1 MDPRDYPPSWR
12 PPGPGES
19 PPVSTGPESRDR
31 GLRHVRRLS
40 NWTAAALVAATAA
53 TAGYFAWAAH
63 PRTAQSATVT
73 TGAQSRAPSPGQP
86 CVTVPVAT
94 SGGSGVTTTTPV
106 RTCGPAGTGTRPAV
120 IYVKVGERG
129 DDG

>member
-63 PRTAQSATVT
+63 PGTAQSATVT

-94 SGGSGVTTTTPV
+94 SGGSGVPTATVPSSCAVGQNGTS
-106 RTCGPAGTGTRPAV
+106 PAAGHVPSYEGR
-120 IYVKVGERG
+120 
-129 DDG
+129 DDQ